1 MNKLFH
7 VLFLICLFLL
17 GGCRTTPPRITDYN
31 VTIND
36 SLYWKRTTGDS
47 LISIPSSVAQIVF
60 IPTEMKD
67 GEKKEE
73 KSGQAKIQIIRKDSL
88 IYVTATCDSLQLR
101 INILQEELTKVK
113 EENQALQEEVKP
125 TVNKWEW
132 LLKGAIWGIFLLMC
146 IIVYKRIKQ

>member
-17 GGCRTTPPRITDYN
+17 GGCRMTPPRITDYN

-36 SLYWKRTTGDS
+36 SLYWKRTSGDS
-47 LISIPSSVAQIVF
+47 LVSIPVSVAQIVF
-60 IPTEMKD
+60 VPTEMKD

-88 IYVTATCDSLQLR
+88 IYVTATCDSLQVK

-113 EENQALQEEVKP
+113 EEKQALQEEVKP
-125 TVNKWEW
+125 TVSKWEW
-132 LLKGAIWGIFLLMC
+132 LLKGAALGVFLLIC
-146 IIVYKRIKQ
+146 IIVYKRIK